1 MKNSLRDSRFRI
13 PDEIASPGGTSY
25 FKNDKVI
32 KMTTRNRLRLPLLL
46 IGLFAF
52 IAAPVAAQS
61 PNTATMIV
69 VVVDQTGAVV
79 KDAKVSVVNT
89 ATGAVRDVIS
99 GEDGSATIAAL
110 SVTGE
115 YKVTVAMTGF
125 HAAQEVT
132 GLTLRAG
139 ETATLKLKLVAGGGN
154 SEVTVYGTAEGVRA
168 DPQIGRRLDSPQID
182 ETPILGRK
190 VTTLPLLNSAFRQ
203 GKGTGDL
210 FVNATYFITGAG
222 SRRTTT
228 FTLDGANNDE
238 AWGRQTAIATVPLGA
253 IQEITVLSNAF
264 SSEFGW
270 TAGPALN
277 IVTKSG
283 TNVLHGE
290 GLFLVRPGD
299 WQAKTFSNTN
309 FCPPS
314 VLSCLLP
321 TTLRAIN
328 PVDIPDALK
337 QVSGSIGGPIIKDKT
352 FFFATADYTRQNRT
366 TFLSTTL
373 PAFLLPADGRLDY
386 TGHYRQTLFDGRLD
400 HKLTSS
406 QTLMF
411 RMNLDRFDDDNP
423 QDAVGGT
430 SAPSVA
436 RRYARRSWTAQVNHT
451 SVFSANLLNEARFA
465 YLNGDPVT
473 LWEAQTLS
481 TAYTRAGSVP
491 FTIGQSRASDIFG
504 HQAQFSDTL
513 SWSRGKHYLRFG
525 GSVIHHTSGGTGSE
539 PGTAILGTFTL
550 KNTTTAPFGQLTLAD
565 VQNYTQPINFGI
577 SSYEL
582 PQWLYTGFVQDSIHL
597 SRDLTVDA
605 GLRYDRQTL
614 TDATKNFAP
623 RAGFGW
629 HPRGDSRMSIRGGYG
644 MYYTQ
649 IRTNAIAGYLVNGL
663 DGLTTYT
670 ATPGQLGFPTC
681 LTGSCLPLSFDPKTL
696 LPSQL
701 PARDITI
708 RAGQRDFYKAQFAK
722 YGLNFDLLPNY
733 PDKFVNPRSQ
743 VMSIGAEREVVKGLF
758 VGGDYVHQ
766 HWTNLDRSVDLNA
779 PSPFDRTAPGQ
790 VRTVAAANATRPIL
804 PVNGGVRQ
812 VNVLM
817 NLGVADY
824 DGLQTQVSYRGNS
837 HMYAAVSYT
846 LSKATNIFE
855 PDGNGIGPNES
866 NIARLGEVERGPSVV
881 DQRHRA
887 VVTFSYRLPYNITAG
902 TLTQLASSRPFNA
915 TTGVDNNGDGANNDR
930 PVIDGKVIS
939 KSAFRGTPT
948 SDVALFIEGRVKT
961 SERTNV
967 LLRLE
972 GFNVFN
978 HGNFLGRGQTTY
990 GDTAITNTTFGQ
1002 LVAVGTATN
1011 AIPAFANID
1020 PPRMFQ
1026 LQVRFIF

>member
-1 MKNSLRDSRFRI
+1 MGISGTQNKRASSETRFGSLARLTSTFNTATKNRF
-13 PDEIASPGGTSY
+13 
-25 FKNDKVI
+25 
-32 KMTTRNRLRLPLLL
+32 RLPLFL
-46 IGLFAF
+46 IALFAF
-52 IAAPVAAQS
+52 MAGPVAAQS

-69 VVVDQTGAVV
+69 TVVDQSGAVV
-79 KDAKVSVVNT
+79 KDAKISVVNT
-89 ATGAVRDVIS
+89 ATGAVREAIS
-99 GEDGSATIAAL
+99 GEEGSATIAAL
-110 SVTGE
+110 PLTGE

-125 HAAQEVT
+125 TAEDVT

-139 ETATLKLKLVAGGGN
+139 ETATVKVKLVAGGGK
-154 SEVTVYGTAEGVRA
+154 SEVTVYGTTEGVRA
-168 DPQIGRRLDSPQID
+168 DAQIGRRLDSPQID

-190 VTTLPLLNSAFRQ
+190 VSTIPLLNSAFRQ
-203 GKGTGDL
+203 AKGTGDL
-210 FVNATYFITGAG
+210 FVNQTYFVTGAG

-228 FTLDGANNDE
+228 VTLDGANNDE
-238 AWGRQTAIATVPLGA
+238 AWGRQTMIATVPMGA
-253 IQEITVLSNAF
+253 IQEMTLLSNAF
-264 SSEFGW
+264 SAEFGW

-290 GLFLVRPGD
+290 GLFMSRPGGM
-299 WQAKTFSNTN
+299 QAKTFSTKN
-309 FCPPS
+309 FCAPS
-314 VLSCLLP
+314 VLSCVTP
-321 TTLRAIN
+321 TTLTAIN
-328 PVDIPDALK
+328 PVDIPDELS

-352 FFFATADYTRQNRT
+352 FFFATADYTRQDRT
-366 TFLSTTL
+366 TFLSSTL
-373 PAFLLPADGRLDY
+373 PAFVLPQDGNLAY
-386 TGHYRQTLFDGRLD
+386 TGHYRQTLVDGRLD

-411 RMNLDRFDDDNP
+411 RMNVDRFDDDNP

-451 SVFSANLLNEARFA
+451 WVVNPNLLNEARFA

-481 TAYTRAGSVP
+481 TTYTRSGSVP
-491 FTIGQSRASDIFG
+491 FTIGQSRASDLFG
-504 HQAQFSDTL
+504 HQVQFSDTL
-513 SWSRGKHYLRFG
+513 SWSRGIHNLRFG
-525 GSVIHHTSGGTGSE
+525 GSVVHHTSGGTGSE
-539 PGTAILGTFTL
+539 PGTAILGTFTF
-550 KNTTTAPFGQLTLAD
+550 KNTTTAPFGQLTLGD

-582 PQWLYTGFVQDSIHL
+582 KQWLVTGFVQDKIHL
-597 SRDLTVDA
+597 GSDLTVDL

-614 TDATKNFAP
+614 TDAKKDFAP
-623 RAGFGW
+623 RVGFGW
-629 HPRGDSRMSIRGGYG
+629 HPGGDSHLSIRGGYG

-649 IRTNAIAGYLVNGL
+649 IQSNLVASYLVNGL

-696 LPSQL
+696 AASQL

-708 RAGQRDFYKAQFAK
+708 QAGRRDFYKAQFAK
-722 YGLNFDLLPNY
+722 FGLNFDLLPFY
-733 PDKFVNPRSQ
+733 PDQLVNPRSQ
-743 VMSIGAEREVVKGLF
+743 VMSIGAEREVTRGLF
-758 VGGDYVHQ
+758 IGSDYVHQ
-766 HWTNLDRSVDLNA
+766 HWTDLDRTVDLNA

-824 DGLQTQVSYRGNS
+824 DGWQTQVSYRGNS
-837 HMYAAVSYT
+837 RIYAAISYT
-846 LSKATNIFE
+846 LSKATNTTE
-855 PDGNGIGPNES
+855 PDGNGINPNQS
-866 NIARLGEVERGPSVV
+866 NFLRLGEADERGPSLL

-887 VVTFSYRLPYNITAG
+887 VFTFSYRFPYNITAG
-902 TLTQLASSRPFNA
+902 TLTQLASSRPFSA

-930 PVIDGKVIS
+930 PVVDGKVIS

-948 SDVALFIEGRVKT
+948 SDVALFIEGRIKT
-961 SERTNV
+961 SERTNI

-978 HGNFLGRGQTTY
+978 HGNYLGRGQTTY
-990 GDTAITNTTFGQ
+990 GDTGTPNPTFGQ
-1002 LVAVGTATN
+1002 LVSVGTTTN